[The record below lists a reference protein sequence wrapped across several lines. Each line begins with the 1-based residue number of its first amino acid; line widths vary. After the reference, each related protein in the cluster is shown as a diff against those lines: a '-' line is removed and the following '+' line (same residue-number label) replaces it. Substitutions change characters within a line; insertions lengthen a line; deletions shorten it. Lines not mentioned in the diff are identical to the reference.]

1 MIGIDIVH
9 IPRIQKA
16 VQNDAFKTR
25 VFTAQEIAYC
35 DGNAKPYIHYAG
47 AFAAKEG
54 AVKAL
59 KCGFSGGITPLD
71 IEITH
76 DTDGAPKIIFHG
88 KAKELLN
95 DRVVDVSI
103 SHDGEYAVAVVEIL

>member
-35 DGNAKPYIHYAG
+35 DGNAKPHIHYAG
-47 AFAAKEG
+47 VFAAKEG

-59 KCGFSGGITPLD
+59 KCGFSGGIGPLD
-71 IEITH
+71 IEIVH
-76 DTDGAPKIIFHG
+76 ETDGAPQINFYG
-88 KAKELLN
+88 KAQELLN
-95 DRVVDVSI
+95 DRKADVSI
-103 SHDGEYAVAVVEIL
+103 SHDGEYAIAVVEIL